1 MTGKTTGGMIL
12 LPAKDGTCPECATE
26 HEKWEPHNL
35 CLYYQYHFM
44 AEHGRFPTW
53 KDAMAHCTPDVK
65 RKTIGVLKENGIK
78 VG

>member
-1 MTGKTTGGMIL
+1 MGKATGGLVL
-12 LPAKDGTCPECATE
+12 LPAKTGTCPECATE
-26 HEKWEPHNL
+26 HETWEPHNL

-53 KDAMAHCTPDVK
+53 KDAMEHCTDDVK
-65 RKTIGVLKENGIK
+65 KTTIKVLKEHGVK